1 MSESYWSSV
10 GPGDRTWGTVFSL
23 PMSGA
28 ESSEEPVQKA
38 QVLRHSQRG
47 IHCPGRAKCF
57 LGAVASEWNLKGL
70 IIVSGWIDGASQGAL
85 VVKNRAANAGDVR
98 DVGSISVL
106 GRFPGVG
113 NGNLLQ
119 YSCLGNPMDRG
130 AWWATVRGA
139 AQRWTQLSDW
149 TTMARA
155 GLTPTPSPESEGF
168 SKSWPLGKTR
178 KAENLLQFGMT
189 LTEKLKES
197 KKADLCFSS
206 WLILPALP
214 SPWLCTK

>member
-1 MSESYWSSV
+1 MSESYRSSV

-130 AWWATVRGA
+130 ACWAIVSPWGCKVSDMTEWLTLLLFHFHSIGYI
-139 AQRWTQLSDW
+139 RWTLSNLEISLPD
-149 TTMARA
+149 
-155 GLTPTPSPESEGF
+155 SFF
-168 SKSWPLGKTR
+168 SKILFPVCYSC
-178 KAENLLQFGMT
+178 
-189 LTEKLKES
+189 LTHPRIFTVFLY
-197 KKADLCFSS
+197 
-206 WLILPALP
+206 
-214 SPWLCTK
+214 